1 VKRETTFGVAIS
13 HNEDIINADGADFRP
28 LVSHRTRYL
37 QAMKFNNG
45 KNNMDAASAMI
56 RVEFLGVYPF
66 RKLIRIIKT
75 FISKSVRVSWSF
87 VYKFRIR
94 EDGPGLVLA

>member
-1 VKRETTFGVAIS
+1 
-13 HNEDIINADGADFRP
+13 
-28 LVSHRTRYL
+28 
-37 QAMKFNNG
+37 
-45 KNNMDAASAMI
+45 MDAASAMI